1 MGAANEFASHRA
13 AAHEE
18 ELQAEV
24 RAAIKWFSLFFSK
37 SLRLCVLYIIRY
49 RKKRPNGEPRKRLR
63 SVFRKKCGK
72 NLEYIVIFSK
82 FAADNSK

>member
-1 MGAANEFASHRA
+1 MN
-13 AAHEE
+13 
-18 ELQAEV
+18 LQATGRQHTKKELHEEV
-24 RAAIKWFSLFFSK
+24 RAVIKWFSLFFSK